1 MKMLSDDFDPLQE
14 LSDLD
19 LITQELVVAH
29 NNLAQYNESLARQ
42 FVKIRKKVA
51 RLEAKLDEFNR
62 LNNTK

>member
-29 NNLAQYNESLARQ
+29 NNLAEYNESLARQ

-62 LNNTK
+62 LNTPK